1 MSKGKVFTKG
11 QVIAFLMVLCLGA
24 AIVLNVKFSQ
34 TGKYLGEATYVSK
47 TSGTAVKTSSS
58 GVKQSDYFE
67 QAKESRKKAYTEAEN
82 KVKELLDTD
91 KLSDADK
98 KTVLETVNAIALN
111 LEKANNIETILI
123 GKGFKNAVAVLT
135 PNDASI
141 VVKSDGLNA
150 AQTMQIQEAVTTQTG
165 IDLANIKIVTVK

>member
-1 MSKGKVFTKG
+1 MSKGKVFSKG

-24 AIVLNVKFSQ
+24 AVFLNIKFSK

-47 TSGTAVKTSSS
+47 NTGVAVKTGSS
-58 GVKQSDYFE
+58 GVKQTDYFE
-67 QAKESRKKAYTEAEN
+67 DAKTSRKKAYTEAEN

-91 KLSDADK
+91 KLSEQDK
-98 KTVLETVNAIALN
+98 RTALETINSIALN

-123 GKGFKNAVAVLT
+123 GKGFKNVVAVLST
-135 PNDASI
+135 NNASV